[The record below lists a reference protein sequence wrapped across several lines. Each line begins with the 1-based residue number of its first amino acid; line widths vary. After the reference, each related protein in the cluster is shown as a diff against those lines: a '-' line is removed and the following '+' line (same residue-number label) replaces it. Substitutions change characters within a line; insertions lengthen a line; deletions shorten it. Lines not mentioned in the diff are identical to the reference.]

1 MEGFGPLDGGLL
13 VDKPPGMT
21 SHDVVDVL
29 RRRFKLKKVGHAGT
43 LDPNATGLLIMML
56 GKGTKL
62 SERLMGADKTYE
74 GVIRFGI
81 ATDSQDI
88 DGKVTA
94 EREVPELTLEQLNE
108 LAASFQGD
116 QMQKP
121 PMVSAVKK
129 DGVPLYKLARKG
141 VEVER
146 GARLVHV
153 YSFRIL
159 SYEKPDATFRMKC
172 TKGTYVRTFASDLGE
187 KIGCGA
193 MLAALRRTRSGDL
206 DIADAHP
213 LDTVKTWDLPELEQ
227 HVVSIPDL
235 IRLDR
240 LIR

>member
-81 ATDSQDI
+81 TTDSQDI

-94 EREVPELTLEQLNE
+94 EREVPELTVDQLNDM
-108 LAASFQGD
+108 ANSFQGD

-146 GARLVHV
+146 EARLVHV

-159 SYEKPDATFRMKC
+159 SYDQPDATFRMKC
-172 TKGTYVRTFASDLGE
+172 TKGTYVRTLASDLGD

-206 DIADAHP
+206 DVADAHP
-213 LDTVKTWDLPELEQ
+213 LDLVKSWDLAALER
-227 HVVSIPDL
+227 HVISIPDL